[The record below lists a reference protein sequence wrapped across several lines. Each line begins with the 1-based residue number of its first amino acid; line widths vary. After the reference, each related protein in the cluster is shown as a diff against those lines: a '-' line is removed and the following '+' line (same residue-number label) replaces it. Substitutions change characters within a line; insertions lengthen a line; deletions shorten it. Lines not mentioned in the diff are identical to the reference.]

1 MSREGSGSGS
11 GWWWLLSSA
20 AIVVGCG
27 EQPRPQQPVATPTPA
42 VLPSA
47 APSSAPRTAAPTPSA
62 PPTPSARWLKGST
75 HVHAKPSGDS
85 STEIV
90 DVMAWYQSRGYDFI
104 ALTDH
109 NQVSELPGSVTFGEV
124 AVSVPLAESGLIVL
138 SGIELTH
145 NPAVCLPAPPLP
157 DGKCRV
163 HVNALGVTARPE
175 GRLEWADRKSDR
187 RIDLYGRALITAR
200 ELGGLVQINHPQW
213 HWGMNAE
220 LLTELGRRGARFVE
234 VANSQFTAWND
245 GGQVGAQR
253 FSSIEALWD
262 AALVAGVTMWGV
274 ASDDAH
280 SYDGKGQYPAG
291 GGWVV
296 VRAEKRPAAILAA
309 LSAGAFY
316 SSTGVVLDRAGR
328 HGDELVV
335 EVSAQSAGAHRITF
349 IENGAPVG
357 EHAGPIASRPLPAQ
371 GYVRAVVTRDDGARA
386 WVQPARR

>member
-1 MSREGSGSGS
+1 
-11 GWWWLLSSA
+11 
-20 AIVVGCG
+20 
-27 EQPRPQQPVATPTPA
+27 
-42 VLPSA
+42 
-47 APSSAPRTAAPTPSA
+47 
-62 PPTPSARWLKGST
+62 
-75 HVHAKPSGDS
+75 
-85 STEIV
+85 
-90 DVMAWYQSRGYDFI
+90 MAWYQSRGYDFI

-109 NQVSELPGSVTFGEV
+109 NQVSELPGGATFGEV
-124 AVSVPLAESGLIVL
+124 AVSVPLAETGGLLVL

-157 DGKCRV
+157 DGKCRI

-245 GGQVGAQR
+245 GGQVGGQR
-253 FSSIEALWD
+253 FPSIEALWD

-296 VRAEKRPAAILAA
+296 VHAEKRPAAILAA

-335 EVSAQSAGAHRITF
+335 EVSAQSPGAHRITF
-349 IENGAPVG
+349 IENGALVG
-357 EHAGPIASRPLPAQ
+357 EHAGPSAARPLPAK
-371 GYVRAVVTRDDGARA
+371 GYLRAVVTRDDGARA
-386 WVQPARR
+386 WVQPVRR